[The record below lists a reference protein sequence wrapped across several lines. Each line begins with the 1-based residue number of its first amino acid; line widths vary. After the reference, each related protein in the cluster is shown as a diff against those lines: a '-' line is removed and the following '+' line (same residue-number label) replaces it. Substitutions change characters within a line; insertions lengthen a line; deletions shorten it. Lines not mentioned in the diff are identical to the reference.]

1 MTSYNAIRYCD
12 KTVSKPLPRNPYL
25 MDTMQRIESVR
36 NVAAFLVG
44 ILASMPAYVAE
55 EPLTC
60 VVRGTGIVLEEI
72 DILRRVLVR
81 SQRARA
87 LRY

>member
-1 MTSYNAIRYCD
+1 MP
-12 KTVSKPLPRNPYL
+12 VS
-25 MDTMQRIESVR
+25 
-36 NVAAFLVG
+36 
-44 ILASMPAYVAE
+44 VAE

-72 DILRRVLVR
+72 DVLRRVLVR

>member
-1 MTSYNAIRYCD
+1 MD
-12 KTVSKPLPRNPYL
+12 L
-25 MDTMQRIESVR
+25 MERGIVLCGGGALLSGLDQL
-36 NVAAFLVG
+36 VAHETL
-44 ILASMPAYVAE
+44 MPAYVAE
-55 EPLTC
+55 DPLTC

-72 DILRRVLVR
+72 DVLRRVLVR